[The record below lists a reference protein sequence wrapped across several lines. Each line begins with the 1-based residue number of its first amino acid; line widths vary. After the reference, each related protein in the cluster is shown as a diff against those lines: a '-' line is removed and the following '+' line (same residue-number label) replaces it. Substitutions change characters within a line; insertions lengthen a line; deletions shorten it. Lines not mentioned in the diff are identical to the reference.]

1 MRKLMLALLAVASLQ
16 AGAVFAQDAESGAG
30 GAWRTTPNPNLV
42 PGTPEYYGNSGWPPA
57 PQPAQPNSYGYYD
70 HRGYPVPYA
79 YGAPAPA
86 HPYLRPRR
94 GDRDGDGVPNRRD
107 RYPDDPNRW

>member
-1 MRKLMLALLAVASLQ
+1 MRKLVLALLAVAGLY
-16 AGAVFAQDAESGAG
+16 AGAVFAQDAESLAG

-57 PQPAQPNSYGYYD
+57 PPQQPQYPYYYGN
-70 HRGYPVPYA
+70 RGYPVPYA

-86 HPYLRPRR
+86 YPYLRPRR

-107 RYPDDPNRW
+107 RYPGDPSRW